1 MIRTLGGV
9 TAGVAIAI
17 ALMMLVEG
25 LTNMAFPPP
34 RLNLNNPNAPAALP
48 LANQLF
54 PVLAWFLATL
64 IGGFIA
70 AVLSGRGWTAWLVA
84 ASVLAGEILDYMLG
98 RHVAWVMIAGILA
111 PLLAAWIVQKLWKRP
126 PRVSA

>member
-1 MIRTLGGV
+1 
-9 TAGVAIAI
+9 
-17 ALMMLVEG
+17 
-25 LTNMAFPPP
+25 MAFPPP

-111 PLLAAWIVQKLWKRP
+111 PLLAAWIVQKLWKRA